1 MTSLYE
7 TLCEQAASVAE
18 VRDMYFGSDK
28 QSKLS
33 SQIAEGMGAT
43 EAGKASNELDK
54 GQVLALQGMFLNGA
68 ESYDAAAEEALG
80 GAVKLL
86 PEDVR
91 VWNALGEVYWKKK
104 EFAAAAE
111 AFQSALEVEDN
122 PASLRALSMVERQ
135 LPGSAAERRAHVAS
149 SVAHAKRATA
159 HDVTVGA
166 SWYSLGNAYLTQFFT
181 SQAVADLAD
190 ALKAYGRAQAAGYDA
205 HPDLHFNRG
214 HVYKYMLRYQEAYLG
229 FRTAHSLD
237 PTWDAAAALAT
248 ELAADMAAVQS
259 LMDSKA
265 GLKEKKIKAKAASL
279 TPLTIL
285 RDRANVELTALQVGP
300 NPAGAVAVKV
310 VGTVSR
316 SNNIPQTFVVLDTAA
331 TFYTLSIYNMQVGAL
346 NIDDEIWITDPFVC
360 AVAFDPNAPIDAP
373 DSDDASPPPPS
384 KGKGKEDDEEAGSSS
399 SPASASPD
407 SVQYLTIRVDKPN
420 ELWINGRS
428 VEARG
433 GIEAQVS
440 LNFEANA

>member
-28 QSKLS
+28 QSKLA
-33 SQIAEGMGAT
+33 SQIAEGMAAT
-43 EAGKASNELDK
+43 EAGKAGGELDK
-54 GQVLALQGMFLNGA
+54 GQALALEGMFLNGA
-68 ESYDAAAEEALG
+68 ESYDSAAEEALG

-111 AFQSALEVEDN
+111 AFQSGLEVEDN
-122 PASLRALSMVERQ
+122 AASLRALSMVERQ

-181 SQAVADLAD
+181 TQAVADLAD

-214 HVYKYMLRYQEAYLG
+214 HVYKYMLRYQEAYIG
-229 FRTAHSLD
+229 FRTAHALD
-237 PTWDAAAALAT
+237 PTWDAAAALAS
-248 ELAADMAAVQS
+248 ELAADMAAVQA

-265 GLKEKKIKAKAASL
+265 GLKDKKIKAKAASL

-316 SNNIPQTFVVLDTAA
+316 SNNIPQTFVVLDSAA

-346 NIDDEIWITDPFVC
+346 NIDDEVWIIDPFVC
-360 AVAFDPNAPIDAP
+360 AVAFDPNAPIDASP
-373 DSDDASPPPPS
+373 PESPPP
-384 KGKGKEDDEEAGSSS
+384 KGKGKEDDEEDAGSSS
-399 SPASASPD
+399 SPASGSPD
-407 SVQYLTIRVDKPN
+407 SVEYLTIRVDKPN